1 MPRASRAAEPAA
13 RSAAPQP
20 SAGSGQPLN
29 APLFHALIERLD
41 ESRRWVVFDLGRART
56 ETIALLGRVRC
67 RLQVVDL
74 VDDAERLNALAADPR
89 ELQAA
94 VEALLP
100 RRGEPAD
107 AVLCWDLLNYLQR
120 PALTAVMQAVAAR
133 GRPGM
138 LAHALIYYS
147 APRMP
152 MRPGVFVPLPDRRLV
167 DLAPPAAER
176 AAPRYSPED
185 LGRCMPR
192 YRVER
197 ARLLRNGMQE
207 YLLQL

>member
-1 MPRASRAAEPAA
+1 MFST
-13 RSAAPQP
+13 
-20 SAGSGQPLN
+20 
-29 APLFHALIERLD
+29 LIERLD

-120 PALTAVMQAVAAR
+120 PALTAVMEAIAAR

-138 LAHALIYYS
+138 LAHALIYYA

-152 MRPGVFVPLPDRRLV
+152 MRPALFVPLPDRRLV
-167 DLAPPAAER
+167 DLAPPVAER